1 MESLNIFIRSIFID
15 NMVFAFFF
23 GMCSY
28 IAVSKNVKTALGLG
42 LAVTFVMVMTVPL
55 NYLLYEYVLKADV
68 LVPGVDLSFLTFIVF
83 IATIAA
89 FVQLV
94 EMAVEKFS
102 PTLYNQLGIFLPLIA
117 VNCAILGGSLFMQQ
131 KVDAL
136 EITSL
141 WQSIV
146 YGLGS
151 GLGWWLAIVM
161 MAAIREKTTYSQIPA
176 ALRGPGIA
184 FIITGLMGIAFMI
197 FSGIKLESF
206 KRDKKMTLTI
216 IIAIVAFLVITLV
229 LVGLLLF
236 AKAKLTTSGDVTI
249 DINGGEKVLIAE
261 SGGTLLSTL
270 ANNNVFLPSACG
282 GGGSCGMCKCQ
293 VLEGGGELLPTET
306 GFINRKMAKE
316 HWRLGCQV
324 KVKENLKIHV
334 PESVLGVKKWECEV
348 ISNRNIS
355 TFLKE
360 FVVKLPEGE
369 NLKFRS
375 GGYIQI
381 DIPKYDAIKFSD
393 MDIEEPYREDWDKMK
408 MWDLVTKNP
417 EPTFRAYSMANHPA
431 EGNIIMLNIRIA
443 TPPFDRATG
452 TFAKVNPG
460 ICSSYIFSRK
470 PGDKVTISGPYG
482 EFFLPDNLPAT
493 QELVFIGGGAGMAP
507 MRSHIMHLF
516 KTEKTS
522 RPVSF
527 WYGARALKEVPYMD
541 EFLEIQR
548 EFPNFKFH
556 LALDRPDPQADAA
569 GVKYTPG
576 FVHNV
581 LYENYLKNHQAP
593 EDNIYLMCGPP
604 MMISSVVKMLDSL
617 GVPSE
622 NILYDNF
629 GS

>member
-1 MESLNIFIRSIFID
+1 
-15 NMVFAFFF
+15 
-23 GMCSY
+23 
-28 IAVSKNVKTALGLG
+28 
-42 LAVTFVMVMTVPL
+42 
-55 NYLLYEYVLKADV
+55 
-68 LVPGVDLSFLTFIVF
+68 
-83 IATIAA
+83 
-89 FVQLV
+89 
-94 EMAVEKFS
+94 
-102 PTLYNQLGIFLPLIA
+102 
-117 VNCAILGGSLFMQQ
+117 
-131 KVDAL
+131 
-136 EITSL
+136 
-141 WQSIV
+141 
-146 YGLGS
+146 
-151 GLGWWLAIVM
+151 
-161 MAAIREKTTYSQIPA
+161 
-176 ALRGPGIA
+176 
-184 FIITGLMGIAFMI
+184 
-197 FSGIKLESF
+197 
-206 KRDKKMTLTI
+206 MTLTI
-216 IIAIVAFLVITLV
+216 IIAIVAFLVITLA

-443 TPPFDRATG
+443 TPPWDRAAG
-452 TFAKVNPG
+452 AFMNVNPG
-460 ICSSYIFSRK
+460 ICSSYIYSLK
-470 PGDKVTISGPYG
+470 PGDTITISGPYG
-482 EFFLPDNLPAT
+482 EFFVKDTPN
-493 QELVFIGGGAGMAP
+493 EKMFIGGGAGMAP
-507 MRSHIMHLF
+507 MRSHIFDLF
-516 KTEKTS
+516 LTKKTTV
-522 RPVSF
+522 PVTF
-527 WYGARALKEVPYMD
+527 WYGARSKREIFYEEQFEEIAREHENFRYEVALSEPKPED
-541 EFLEIQR
+541 
-548 EFPNFKFH
+548 NWT
-556 LALDRPDPQADAA
+556 
-569 GVKYTPG
+569 GYTG
-576 FVHNV
+576 FIHQVI
-581 LYENYLKNHQAP
+581 YDNYLKYHDAP
-593 EDNIYLMCGPP
+593 EDIEYYICGPGP
-604 MMISSVVKMLDSL
+604 MTAAVEKMLDNL
-617 GVPSE
+617 GVPKE
-622 NILYDNF
+622 NIMYDNF
-629 GS
+629 G